1 MASIR
6 IILWKHDKKKD
17 GTFPIALRITQNR
30 KTRYIFTGKYLFEK
44 DWDVSA
50 SKVKKSH
57 PNSTRLNNFLITKL
71 AKANRT
77 LLDLEADDKVISS
90 KNVKK
95 EITNPLS
102 KKSFNEVSQEFLKE
116 LEDND
121 KLTRL
126 SSNKPLVN
134 HVIEFANT
142 DSLKFHEIDETFLRK
157 FMTFLKTK
165 KGNSQRSIVNALIVV
180 RTLYNRAIKMGIVD
194 CKYYP
199 FGTGKIRIKLPETE
213 KVGLSI
219 EEVQSLELLEN
230 LTPQE
235 EHARNIWFFSFYLAG
250 MRVSDT
256 LHVRWSDIYDGRLH
270 YRMNKND
277 KLFSLKLPA
286 KIYPILKSYE
296 VDKQSK
302 NDFIFPELK
311 NTNLK
316 NPKAVLA
323 KTKASNKKFNKYLA
337 KIAEKAEID
346 KKLSMHIS
354 RHTFAHI
361 AGDTIPI
368 PTLQRLFRHTSI
380 STTVNYMSQ
389 FIHKDFDEALDSV
402 VNF

>member
-1 MASIR
+1 MYAGHY
-6 IILWKHDKKKD
+6 LDK
-17 GTFPIALRITQNR
+17 
-30 KTRYIFTGKYLFEK
+30 K
-44 DWDVSA
+44 DWDERNNR
-50 SKVKKSH
+50 VKKSH
-57 PNSTRLNNFLITKL
+57 PNSARLNNFLITKL
-71 AKANRT
+71 AEANKK
-77 LLDLEADDKVISS
+77 LLDLEAEGKVVSS

-102 KKSFNEVSQEFLKE
+102 KKTFNEISREFLKE
-116 LEDND
+116 LEENN

-157 FMTFLKTK
+157 FMTFLKVK
-165 KGNSQRSIVNALIVV
+165 KGNSQRSVVNALILV
-180 RTLYNRAIKMGIVD
+180 RTLYNRAIKMGIAD
-194 CKYYP
+194 QKHYP
-199 FGTGKIRIKLPETE
+199 FGAGKIRIKLPETE

-219 EEVQSLELLEN
+219 EEVQSLEALEN

-250 MRVSDT
+250 MRVADV
-256 LHVRWSDIYDGRLH
+256 LHIRWSDIYDGRLH

-277 KLFSLKLPA
+277 KLLSLKLPE
-286 KIYPILKSYE
+286 KILPILKSYE
-296 VDKQSK
+296 ADKQHK
-302 NDFIFPELK
+302 KDFVFSELK

-316 NPKAVLA
+316 SPKDVLA
-323 KTKASNKKFNKYLA
+323 KTKTANKKFNKYLT
-337 KIAEKAEID
+337 KIAEKANID

-380 STTVNYMSQ
+380 TTTVNYMSQ
-389 FIHKDFDEALDSV
+389 FIHKDFDEALDAV
-402 VNF
+402 INF